1 MSTTKTNMTPA
12 ERALHLR
19 IERLDIEREEVSR
32 RLDLI
37 HKFGED
43 VYEDGAVIR
52 FDKTLGH
59 ENRTFSYCAI
69 KCPNGLWYTSGPVR
83 GGTPYTWG
91 ELIGW
96 LASGVPCEEIWL
108 VTDYIEVTR

>member
-1 MSTTKTNMTPA
+1 MSPTKTNMTAA

-19 IERLDIEREEVSR
+19 IERLDTEREEVSR

-37 HKFGED
+37 HKFGAD

-52 FDKTLGH
+52 FDKTLGF
-59 ENRTFSYCAI
+59 ENRSYSYCAI
-69 KCPNGLWYTSGPVR
+69 KCNGNWYTSGPVR
-83 GGTPYTWG
+83 GGAPRTWD
-91 ELIGW
+91 ELIAW
-96 LASGVPCEEIWL
+96 LASGVPCEEIWM